1 MSGSEDI
8 LYHRQDG
15 EGEALL
21 LLNGIAMSISSWE
34 PVVELLKNK
43 FTVIRCDFRGQ
54 LLTTGPAPSEL
65 DSHVKDVEELLDSLA
80 TGPVHVA
87 GTSFGGLVGMRL
99 AARRPDIL
107 SLTVIASADRFDDTM
122 TVEVRRWRKAAIKA
136 AESGDHGHLLDVMA
150 PVVYSKEYRKKNY
163 TLLAK
168 RRDQM
173 QHISPNWFHDL
184 DRLMAST
191 EGIDLTRELGSIQ
204 CPSLIVAAKKDGFI
218 PLARTK
224 ALAEAIP
231 HSEFH
236 IIPGAGHAV
245 VVETPGAAA
254 AEILQAA
261 GKSG

>member
-1 MSGSEDI
+1 MCSSESL
-8 LYHRQDG
+8 LYYRQDG
-15 EGEALL
+15 QGENLL

-34 PVVELLKNK
+34 PVVALLKTR
-43 FTVIRCDFRGQ
+43 FTIIRCDFRGQ

-65 DSHVKDVEELLDSLA
+65 DSHVKDVAELLDSL
-80 TGPVHVA
+80 TPGPVHVA

-122 TVEVRRWRKAAIKA
+122 TLEVRRWRSAAIKA

-150 PVVYSKEYRKKNY
+150 TVVYSKEYRRKNY
-163 TLLAK
+163 TLLAR

-191 EGIDLTRELGSIQ
+191 EKIDLTSELPKIQ
-204 CPSLIVAAKKDGFI
+204 CPSLIAAAEKDGFI

-231 HSEFH
+231 RSEFQ
-236 IIPGAGHAV
+236 IISGAGHAV
-245 VVETPGAAA
+245 VMENPEAVAAA
-254 AEILQAA
+254 ILRAA